1 MLIKLTQD
9 IYGEDRF
16 GARFIRSTVRFKRG
30 VAFEWR
36 IGTVMEVSEASGQKM
51 IDANQAVKVEQGQA

>member
-1 MLIKLTQD
+1 MKIRLTQD

-30 VAFEWR
+30 TAFEWR
-36 IGTVMEVSEASGQKM
+36 NGTVMEVSEASGKKM
-51 IDANQAVKVEQGQA
+51 IDAGQAVEIKQENV